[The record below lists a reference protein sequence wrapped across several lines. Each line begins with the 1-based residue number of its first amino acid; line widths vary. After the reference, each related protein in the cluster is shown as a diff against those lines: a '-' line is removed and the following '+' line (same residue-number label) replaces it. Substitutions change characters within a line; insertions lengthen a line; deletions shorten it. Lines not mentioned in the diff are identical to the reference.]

1 MSVEELTKALGNWS
15 PTDRC
20 RAAWEL
26 VARPDTR
33 SLVPQLITAVE
44 GPDAW
49 LRKGACE
56 ALGQFKAP
64 EALPVLIR
72 LLHHEDRGLRWL
84 AARDQTYALLT
95 ILEWVDTHLHLA
107 AGLAGFWLLLQAA
120 TVLLGCI
127 FPCLPAT
134 GRRHRHPW

>member
-1 MSVEELTKALGNWS
+1 
-15 PTDRC
+15 
-20 RAAWEL
+20 
-26 VARPDTR
+26 
-33 SLVPQLITAVE
+33 VPQLITALE

-84 AARDQTYALLT
+84 AARALGNFEADAVT
-95 ILEWVDTHLHLA
+95 PHVDS
-107 AGLAGFWLLLQAA
+107 LLQAFISNAQPNDPIDWSDPLQFANGALSKTLFNGKINAA
-120 TVLLGCI
+120 TAKAPKDLL
-127 FPCLPAT
+127 LPALRIAMQLPAGYARGHST
-134 GRRHRHPW
+134 NF

>member
-15 PTDRC
+15 PTVRC
-20 RAAWEL
+20 RAASWEL

-44 GPDAW
+44 GPDAR
-49 LRKGACE
+49 LRMGACE

-72 LLHHEDRGLRWL
+72 LLHHKG
-84 AARDQTYALLT
+84 
-95 ILEWVDTHLHLA
+95 VTH
-107 AGLAGFWLLLQAA
+107 
-120 TVLLGCI
+120 
-127 FPCLPAT
+127 
-134 GRRHRHPW
+134 